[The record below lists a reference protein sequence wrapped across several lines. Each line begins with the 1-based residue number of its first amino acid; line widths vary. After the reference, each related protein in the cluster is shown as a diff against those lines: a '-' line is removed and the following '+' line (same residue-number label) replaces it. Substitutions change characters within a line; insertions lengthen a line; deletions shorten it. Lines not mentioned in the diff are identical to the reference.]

1 MKKRILIIEDDTAI
15 AEIERD
21 NLEVNGFDAEIAV
34 TGTGGLQKALT
45 GLYDLL
51 LVDVMLPG
59 MSGFDLCAKIR
70 SQIDIPIIMVTAR
83 SEDIDKIRGL
93 GLGADDYVTKPFSP
107 AELVARVRANIA
119 QYERLT
125 GEKGKTRELSF
136 GLVRINP
143 VSHQIFVNEK
153 EITLAQKEYELLLF
167 LVQRPNMVFDK
178 EALYSH
184 VWGED
189 RYGELKT
196 VIVHIQRLRE
206 KIETDPASPRYI
218 QTVWGAGYRFTP

>member
-1 MKKRILIIEDDTAI
+1 MTKKILIIEDDAAI

-21 NLEVNGFDAEIAV
+21 NLEVNGFDAEIAAS
-34 TGTGGLQKALT
+34 GTVGLKKALT

-59 MSGFDLCAKIR
+59 MNGFDLCAKIR
-70 SQIDIPIIMVTAR
+70 SQTDIPIIMVTAR
-83 SEDIDKIRGL
+83 DEDIDKIRGL
-93 GLGADDYVTKPFSP
+93 GLGADDYITKPFSP
-107 AELVARVRANIA
+107 AELVARVRAHIA

-125 GEKGKTRELSF
+125 GERGKVRELVF
-136 GLVRINP
+136 GNIRINP
-143 VSHQIFVNEK
+143 ASHQVFVNGK
-153 EITLAQKEYELLLF
+153 ETALAQKEYELLLF
-167 LVQRPNMVFDK
+167 LVQRPNRVFDK

-189 RYGELKT
+189 MYGELRT

-206 KIETDPASPRYI
+206 KIETDPSSPRFI